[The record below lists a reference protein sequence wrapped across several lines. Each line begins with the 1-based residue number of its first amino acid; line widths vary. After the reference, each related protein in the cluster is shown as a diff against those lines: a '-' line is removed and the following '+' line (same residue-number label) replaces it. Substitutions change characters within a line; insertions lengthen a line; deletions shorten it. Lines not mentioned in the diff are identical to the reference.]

1 MGKLYKGKER
11 QIMFQ
16 NIKDVTE
23 ISRNRFADSP
33 LGRQATILENLP
45 LNNFEVDKSLG
56 MIDKIY
62 NKQIDC
68 NDSPEKR
75 NPIQNKIDGL
85 QRETE
90 VKKEL
95 EKKYPPEQGYTILS
109 EVYLRDENGK
119 IAKDPQ
125 TGKARR
131 IDFVVVKDGTVIE
144 SIEVTSQTA
153 DKHNQLAKEN
163 RIRNDG
169 GSYIRDN
176 NGELIKVPESVQT
189 NVERRD

>member
-1 MGKLYKGKER
+1 
-11 QIMFQ
+11 MFQ

-33 LGRQATILENLP
+33 LGRQAIILENSP

-62 NKQIDC
+62 NTQIDC
-68 NDSPEKR
+68 TDSPKKR
-75 NPIQNKIDGL
+75 NPIQHKIDGL
-85 QRETE
+85 QREAE

-95 EKKYPPEQGYTILS
+95 EKKYPSEQGYTILS

-176 NGELIKVPESVQT
+176 NGELIKVPENVQT